1 MNPVE
6 DRELSEEEVE
16 DWLHRASVGELN
28 IFHDR
33 NEIIILLCR
42 EVLRGRKE
50 KERGDV

>member
-1 MNPVE
+1 MKPVE
-6 DRELSEEEVE
+6 DRDLSDEEIK
-16 DWLHRASVGELN
+16 DWLYNASVGKLN

-42 EVLRGRKE
+42 EVLRTRKE

>member
-6 DRELSEEEVE
+6 DRELSEEEVK

-42 EVLRGRKE
+42 EVLRGRNK
-50 KERGDV
+50 KKK